1 LLVKGVTG
9 IELMKNL
16 TPLFA
21 FLALTANSF
30 GAGSGSGGATLPAEQ
45 GNRTTEIYNQ
55 GVSLMRA
62 KRFPEAS
69 AKFQQCLTTKPNFAE
84 AHNNLAYSLRKQGPR
99 NYAEALAHYNR
110 AIQLNPNLAEAYEYR
125 GALFVLL
132 GRKAEAEKDLA
143 TLKKLKPS
151 LATELAEVIQTGKE
165 EEY

>member
-1 LLVKGVTG
+1 
-9 IELMKNL
+9 
-16 TPLFA
+16 
-21 FLALTANSF
+21 
-30 GAGSGSGGATLPAEQ
+30 
-45 GNRTTEIYNQ
+45 
-55 GVSLMRA
+55 MRA

-143 TLKKLKPS
+143 ALKKLKPS